1 LASQDPIQTIT
12 FDNGTE
18 FAGHKALQEIL
29 NTSIYFAHPY
39 HSWERGTN
47 ENTNGLVRRFFPK
60 GTDFTQISEKQ
71 IEEAQMSINNRP
83 RKRLGFLSPIEFIN
97 LHYLTNSIVA
107 FTT

>member
-1 LASQDPIQTIT
+1 MPILTIT

-18 FAGHKALQEIL
+18 FAQHKQMSEDL
-29 NTSIYFAHPY
+29 NAAIYFANPY

-60 GTDFTQISEKQ
+60 GTDFDTISEEQISE
-71 IEEAQMSINNRP
+71 AQQKINNRP
-83 RKRLGFLSPIEFIN
+83 RKRLGFLSPIEAIN
-97 LHYLTNSIVA
+97 LHQSQLNNVA